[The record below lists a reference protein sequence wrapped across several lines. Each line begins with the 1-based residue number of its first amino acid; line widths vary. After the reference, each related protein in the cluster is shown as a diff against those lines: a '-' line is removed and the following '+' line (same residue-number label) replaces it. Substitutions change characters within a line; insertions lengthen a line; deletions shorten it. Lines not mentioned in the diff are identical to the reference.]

1 MSEPSPRFR
10 RGAAGCALALAATSV
25 VSCSS
30 SAAHRSGPD
39 SASAD
44 QTVATRWWSNSA
56 VQTGSKISKTRPDS
70 AVTKL
75 HPSRKDYCGMLEQT
89 VAAGKALLPHGAASD
104 PAVIDSLSAFIGEL
118 QKVAPAEVAAD
129 WQVLGKA
136 MLALVKAGGKAPKT
150 PVVDGATV
158 NTAATSV
165 AADAKQICR
174 IDLSSV
180 TG

>member
-1 MSEPSPRFR
+1 MRNALLR
-10 RGAAGCALALAATSV
+10 RASVTCALAVVATSV
-25 VSCSS
+25 VSCTSS
-30 SAAHRSGPD
+30 PSRSDGGTSRPQV
-39 SASAD
+39 ST
-44 QTVATRWWSNSA
+44 TVATRWWSNSA